1 MQLPFP
7 LALDPLS
14 FAVGFV
20 VATLFWWLLGHA
32 RPLWVELRQN
42 LKSKAEAG
50 QIQRTSGIEMKH
62 RQNTLRR
69 AQGMHLAAPLF
80 ALDEILQEPR
90 LLAPPPHIEP
100 DAPPFIEDIVAQTL
114 PYMPAWP
121 ELAALYN
128 APTLSLPQALSGG
141 MHLVIV
147 GQPGSGKTVALAHLA
162 SLAARRSETLGALK
176 EAIPFLIHVADLDL
190 PLPEKK
196 RDVLAPIITVAA
208 QEASMFEAGRIPAF
222 VHNGFRSGRALL
234 LLDGFDELTPEGQNL
249 VADYLKLLL
258 AEYPRIRI
266 VTSGAPEYLDGL
278 MALGFAP
285 LALAAWSN
293 PRAAQFVAAW
303 SRAWSQFIAAEE
315 RARSESEPVDP
326 LLLNAWVSADLQ
338 GLTPLE
344 ITLKVWGAYAGDTL
358 GPHAL
363 DAIATHIR
371 RLAPPNTPLAA
382 LEALAMQVVLTAQP
396 AFDPRKARQWVKS
409 FELPEEASAS
419 ADEEEGPKAEKKK
432 RRARTRIVPAAT
444 PGLLGKMAASGLVI
458 PHLNGRMRFTHP
470 VFGGFLAGRALS
482 SFKAE
487 EALLAQPDWVGKLLA
502 MRYLAA
508 YGDASTLVKSLLE
521 WSRLPMHRPLLSAAR
536 WLRDAPRQAPWRG
549 KLMASLATLLQS
561 EGLPLALRGQAL
573 AAFVASKDAGVPAL
587 FRQLMSTL
595 SFDLMQL
602 LALGSGAVQDVKAIQ
617 GLQGL
622 LEIPS
627 LAVQRAA
634 CLALAAIGST
644 EALEILGKIL
654 LHGNEEQRRAAA
666 EALANESIEGH
677 PMLKDGATLSDVL
690 VRHAVVYGL
699 ARLDEKWATDL
710 LEKMQIEDG
719 EWLVRNAASEVLAAR
734 QSRQDP
740 RLPRPLRPPWQAAW
754 LIQFAATQGVGIPP
768 GSPAIEILTAALSS
782 PKVEERLAALPYL
795 ASHPNDGTV
804 KAIYNV
810 MYGDDSEVRERAYL
824 TLWEIGASGYKL
836 PHPTQYGFG

>member
-1 MQLPFP
+1 MQLPLP
-7 LALDPLS
+7 PALDPLS
-14 FAVGFV
+14 FAIGFI
-20 VATLFWWLLGHA
+20 VATLFWWLIGHA
-32 RPLWVELRQN
+32 RLLWVELRQN
-42 LKSKAEAG
+42 LKGRAEAS
-50 QIQRTSGIEMKH
+50 QIQSTSSIEMKH
-62 RQNTLRR
+62 RLSTLRR
-69 AQGMHLAAPLF
+69 AQGLHLAAPLF

-90 LLAPPPHIEP
+90 LLAPPPRVEP
-100 DAPPFIEDIVAQTL
+100 DAPPFTEDLVAQTL

-121 ELAALYN
+121 ELAAIYN

-141 MHLVIV
+141 MNLVLV

-176 EAIPFLIHVADLDL
+176 EAIPFLVHVADLDL
-190 PLPEKK
+190 PLPEKT
-196 RDVLAPIITVAA
+196 RDILVPIIEVAA

-249 VADYLKLLL
+249 VTDYLKRLLT
-258 AEYPRIRI
+258 EYPRIRI
-266 VTSGAPEYLDGL
+266 VTSGAPEYMDGL
-278 MALGFAP
+278 VALGFVP

-293 PRAAQFVAAW
+293 QRAAQFVATW
-303 SRAWSQFIAAEE
+303 SRAWSQFMAGEE
-315 RARSESEPVDP
+315 RARTALEPIDP
-326 LLLNAWVSADLQ
+326 LLLNAWVSTDLQ

-344 ITLKVWGAYAGDTL
+344 ITLKVWGAYAGDSL

-363 DAIATHIR
+363 DSIAAHIR

-396 AFDPRKARQWVKS
+396 TFEPRKARQWVKS
-409 FELPEEASAS
+409 FELPEEAPAE
-419 ADEEEGPKAEKKK
+419 APTDEEKPKK
-432 RRARTRIVPAAT
+432 RKRKARTRIVPTAT
-444 PGLLGKMAASGLVI
+444 PGLLGRMAASGLVI
-458 PHLNGRMRFTHP
+458 PHLNGRMRFIHP

-487 EALLAQPDWVGKLLA
+487 EALLAQPDWIGKLLA

-508 YGDASTLVKSLLE
+508 YGDASTLVKSLLA

-536 WLRDAPRQAPWRG
+536 WLRDAPRQAPWRAQ
-549 KLMASLATLLQS
+549 LMASLAALLQS
-561 EGLPLALRGQAL
+561 EGLPLALRAQAL
-573 AAFVASKDAGVPAL
+573 AAFVVSKDAGVPAL

-602 LALGSGAVQDVKAIQ
+602 LALGSGAVQDVKAIK

-634 CLALAAIGST
+634 CLALAAIGTT
-644 EALEILGKIL
+644 EALEILGETL

-666 EALANESIEGH
+666 EALANEPIEGH
-677 PMLKDGATLSDVL
+677 PMLRDGATLSDVL

-699 ARLDEKWATDL
+699 ARLDEKWATEL
-710 LEKMQIEDG
+710 LERMQIEDS

-740 RLPRPLRPPWQAAW
+740 RLPRPLRPPWQAPW

-768 GSPAIEILTAALSS
+768 GSPATETLIAALSS

-795 ASHPNDGTV
+795 VPHPNDGAI

-810 MYGDDSEVRERAYL
+810 MYGDDSEARERAYL